1 MQILLFSATFNDNV
15 KMFISKMIPN
25 ANHVFVKEEDFS
37 LDAIKQYC
45 VKCPSKLAKIK
56 VLKDRVF
63 PLAEKLGQTIIFVR
77 TRESASKLHSMLE
90 AEGYR
95 CTSMQGHLKL
105 EDRDRII
112 GEFRSGI
119 TRIFAQGFDQAQ
131 VTFVVNFE
139 LPVRVYSIDE
149 LDYEVYL
156 HTIGRSGRFGRK
168 GVAFNC
174 LVTTQDE
181 ENMTKIEIH
190 FQ

>member
-1 MQILLFSATFNDNV
+1 MLIELSEDLDVDVRYFACESLWACDQDRFQDDSMRIMRDIQKNRESFQILLFLATFNDNV

-25 ANHVFVKEEDFS
+25 ANQVFVKEEDLS

-45 VKCPSKLAKIK
+45 VKCPSELAKIK
-56 VLKDRVF
+56 VLKDRFF

-77 TRESASKLHSMLE
+77 TRESASKLHNMLE

-119 TRIFAQGFDQAQ
+119 TRIF
-131 VTFVVNFE
+131 
-139 LPVRVYSIDE
+139 P
-149 LDYEVYL
+149 
-156 HTIGRSGRFGRK
+156 
-168 GVAFNC
+168 
-174 LVTTQDE
+174 
-181 ENMTKIEIH
+181 
-190 FQ
+190 